1 MIKNLQFLLV
11 LGAPGKFVL
20 LYYCTIVLFSFRV
33 CMKKVLTLY
42 RVQIHYKQCTRKK
55 NSKFPSGD
63 FINGF
68 KKSFR

>member
-1 MIKNLQFLLV
+1 M
-11 LGAPGKFVL
+11 APGKFVL

-33 CMKKVLTLY
+33 CVKKVLTLY

-63 FINGF
+63 FNKWVNGF